1 MFISLYILAAAA
13 AARRNSLES
22 ELRPKNVVNIDLSCK
37 NVATKKE
44 DEMKRTL
51 SRVKSIKERV
61 EMYTTGEDEKIDI
74 DKLKNEE
81 LQDVIDNPTLNERE
95 KTDKMKEIQAKYGM
109 MKMQIQID
117 KVQEVVET
125 SQKKQGK
132 GTTKTRA
139 ERELAPTKGKRSSID
154 LSAKVAAMKKDQ
166 ELDAVR
172 RQSSTIDDRRNLLK
186 EAQST
191 KKIEVET
198 VKSHLVVTEDEH
210 AKRRRAS
217 LMKIMRRKSL
227 SKDDKQVKMEEVK
240 QRYANTNNPDEQ
252 AAVENERRAE
262 TKAIL
267 NNRRL
272 SSEERKQ
279 QLNK

>member
-125 SQKKQGK
+125 S
-132 GTTKTRA
+132 RRSR
-139 ERELAPTKGKRSSID
+139 EREPLRHG
-154 LSAKVAAMKKDQ
+154 
-166 ELDAVR
+166 
-172 RQSSTIDDRRNLLK
+172 LK
-186 EAQST
+186 ESL
-191 KKIEVET
+191 
-198 VKSHLVVTEDEH
+198 HLL
-210 AKRRRAS
+210 RANDPV
-217 LMKIMRRKSL
+217 LIYQRK
-227 SKDDKQVKMEEVK
+227 
-240 QRYANTNNPDEQ
+240 
-252 AAVENERRAE
+252 
-262 TKAIL
+262 
-267 NNRRL
+267 
-272 SSEERKQ
+272 
-279 QLNK
+279 